1 MKIIIELV
9 KVVLDFIFCL
19 DNDTFAHHNILN
31 KIYHC
36 VMGIAFII
44 VSTIFILCC
53 IIFFD
58 LLHQGNYDTAV
69 KLLIVIILILISIY
83 VLFIKP
89 FLKSW
94 KSRKK

>member
-19 DNDTFAHHNILN
+19 ENDTFAHHNILN

-44 VSTIFILCC
+44 VSTIFIV
-53 IIFFD
+53 FN
-58 LLHQGNYDTAV
+58 LLHQENYETAV
-69 KLLIVIILILISIY
+69 KILIVIILVLISIY

-89 FLKSW
+89 FLKNW